1 MPLGLK
7 KNESRSVCD
16 SHAYSTTIAFMSE
29 VEQGLAGLSLNL
41 GLLAQISNGYHI
53 GQSNS
58 PCDTIT

>member
-1 MPLGLK
+1 MFENVKAGQF
-7 KNESRSVCD
+7 V
-16 SHAYSTTIAFMSE
+16 IAFMSE
-29 VEQGLAGLSLNL
+29 VEQGLAGSSLNL